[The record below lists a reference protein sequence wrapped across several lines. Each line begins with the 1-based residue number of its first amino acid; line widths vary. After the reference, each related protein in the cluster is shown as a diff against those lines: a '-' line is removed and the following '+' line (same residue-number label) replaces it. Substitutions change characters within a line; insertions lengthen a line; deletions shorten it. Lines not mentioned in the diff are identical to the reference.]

1 MEWNTD
7 FEENLTEVRRGWTK
21 QTLKAQVL
29 FEQGKCGDAAQEL
42 WEVLTEARHAKDR
55 RWECITLAHQGK
67 VYRHIRN
74 GICKK
79 LLEEAFELSQE
90 LDFTPG
96 RVIALGELGETA
108 CLWGELDKA
117 VKMLEET
124 LSLIDPKRENDR
136 RAVLLRLAMVYEG
149 KGEIEKPKSILDEV
163 LLIDKRLGIRDED
176 DREHRE
182 RLNGTAKPAAG
193 KLAVSSVGTSPLLRS

>member
-7 FEENLTEVRRGWTK
+7 FEEDLTDSRRRWTK

-29 FEQGKCGDAAQEL
+29 FEQGKHGDAAQEL

-79 LLEEAFELSQE
+79 LLEQAFDLSEE
-90 LDFTPG
+90 LDFRAG
-96 RVIALGELGETA
+96 RLIALGELGETA
-108 CLWGELDKA
+108 CLWGELDNA
-117 VKMLEET
+117 ERMLEES
-124 LSLIDPKRENDR
+124 LSLVDPERENDR
-136 RAVLLRLAMVYEG
+136 RAILLRLAMVYEG
-149 KGEIEKPKSILDEV
+149 KGDSGRARSMVGEV
-163 LLIDKRLGIRDED
+163 LRIDRKLGIPDEE
-176 DREHRE
+176 DREHFE
-182 RLNGTAKPAAG
+182 RLNGANEPVDEV
-193 KLAVSSVGTSPLLRS
+193 LSSASAPL

>member
-7 FEENLTEVRRGWTK
+7 FEDNLTEARRGWTK

-29 FEQGKCGDAAQEL
+29 FEQGRYGDAAQEL
-42 WEVLTEARHAKDR
+42 WEVLTEARHAKDG

-79 LLEEAFELSQE
+79 LLEEAFGLSRELE
-90 LDFTPG
+90 FLPG
-96 RVIALGELGETA
+96 RLIALGELGETA

-117 VKMLEET
+117 ARMLEES
-124 LSLIDPKRENDR
+124 LSLVEPERENDR

-149 KGEIEKPKSILDEV
+149 MGEIARPRSILEEV
-163 LLIDKRLGIRDED
+163 LLIDRRLGISDEE
-176 DREHRE
+176 DREHFE
-182 RLNGTAKPAAG
+182 RLLETTTAVDEVPRAAI
-193 KLAVSSVGTSPLLRS
+193 AS

>member
-7 FEENLTEVRRGWTK
+7 FEDELTEVRRGWTK

-29 FEQGKCGDAAQEL
+29 FEQSRYGDAAQEL

-67 VYRHIRN
+67 VYRYIRN

-79 LLEEAFELSQE
+79 LLEEAFVLSGE

-96 RVIALGELGETA
+96 KLIALGELGETA
-108 CLWGELDKA
+108 CLWGELPKA
-117 VKMLEET
+117 RAMLEEAMA
-124 LSLIDPKRENDR
+124 LVRPERENDR
-136 RAVLLRLAMVYEG
+136 RALLLRLAMVYEG
-149 KGEIEKPKSILDEV
+149 QGESQTAKSMVGEV
-163 LLIDKRLGIRDED
+163 LQIDRRLGISDRD
-176 DREHRE
+176 DREHFE
-182 RLNGTAKPAAG
+182 RLNGSAEPAKAT
-193 KLAVSSVGTSPLLRS
+193 LASATSSW

>member
-1 MEWNTD
+1 MEWNID
-7 FEENLTEVRRGWTK
+7 FEDNLTEARRGWMKHTI
-21 QTLKAQVL
+21 KAQVL
-29 FEQGKCGDAAQEL
+29 FDQGKHGHAAQEL
-42 WEVLTEARHAKDR
+42 WEVLIEARYAKDR

-67 VYRHIRN
+67 VYRYIRN

-79 LLEEAFELSQE
+79 LLEEALELSKE

-117 VKMLEET
+117 LEMLEET
-124 LSLIDPKRENDR
+124 LSLVDPERENDR

-149 KGEIEKPKSILDEV
+149 KGDLEKPKSILDEV
-163 LLIDKRLGIRDED
+163 LLIDKRLGIPDDD

-182 RLNGTAKPAAG
+182 RLNGTAKPVAG
-193 KLAVSSVGTSPLLRS
+193 KLAVSRAGL

>member
-7 FEENLTEVRRGWTK
+7 FEEDLTEVRRRWTK

-29 FEQGKCGDAAQEL
+29 FEQGKHGDAAQEL

-79 LLEEAFELSQE
+79 LLEEALELSQE
-90 LDFTPG
+90 LGFTPG
-96 RVIALGELGETA
+96 TVIALGELGETA
-108 CLWGELDKA
+108 CLWGELDKSLE
-117 VKMLEET
+117 MLEET
-124 LSLIDPKRENDR
+124 LSLVDPERDGDR

-149 KGEIEKPKSILDEV
+149 KGDSEKPKSMLDEV
-163 LLIDKRLGIRDED
+163 LLIDKRLGIPDED
-176 DREHRE
+176 DREHRQ
-182 RLNGTAKPAAG
+182 RLNEMAKPVAG
-193 KLAVSSVGTSPLLRS
+193 KLAALRLGL